1 MTDKKKQVIKKTTLI
16 VKDDF
21 FDDIVNGLKT
31 PIEEK
36 IEKEDA
42 DSSKIDLG
50 GQQLQRVKKS
60 ILPEIGTAIRNGDL
74 IQTYV
79 EETRN

>member
-1 MTDKKKQVIKKTTLI
+1 MTDKKKQVIKKIKLI

-50 GQQLQRVKKS
+50 G
-60 ILPEIGTAIRNGDL
+60 
-74 IQTYV
+74 
-79 EETRN
+79 